1 MNAPPNT
8 PPTGIVYIVGA
19 GPGDRKLIT
28 LKGVEC
34 LQRADVVIYDLL
46 LNDTLLEHC
55 PAHTEKIQAPDPRVR
70 TTRQAELNR
79 MLVEHAKAGKVVVR
93 LKGGDPCIFGRGGE
107 EAVALTEA
115 GIPFEIVP
123 GITSAIAAA
132 AYAGIPVTHRGYA
145 SSVAFVTGHS
155 AALHPDSNINWEQ
168 LATAVDTLVVY
179 MGIAHLRQI
188 TKRLIAHGRHPDTPV
203 SLVRVGTTPQ
213 QLVIQGTLDDI
224 VQKAEAAQ
232 LQSPAIIVVGEVNR
246 LREQLRW
253 FDTKPLFGKRI
264 LVTRA
269 RAQASEFAALLEAN
283 GAEVVQFPTIEIR
296 PLHLDSTSRG
306 VFDRAFFQV
315 TQPLRNEYDWIIFT
329 SVNAVEIFYGHLRKE
344 GKDVRAFG
352 GTKICA
358 VGPKTVAALNSIGIH
373 PDFVPSQA
381 RGSTIAAE
389 IEDVYRKKILLPRAK
404 IAAAALPE
412 GLRERGAHVDDVP
425 LYDTVKVASDS
436 DNGVFASIGF
446 PTDVLQDE
454 IKADLL
460 NGSID
465 FVTFTSSS
473 TVTNFLEMFPTH
485 TPAALLKNVQVAVI
499 GPETQKTAI
508 AHGVQVD
515 VIAKQATIESL
526 VAEIVI
532 STQYSVLS

>member
-28 LKGVEC
+28 LKGIEC

-55 PAHTEKIQAPDPRVR
+55 PPHTEKIQAPDPRVR

-79 MLVEHAKAGKVVVR
+79 MLVEHAKSDKIVVR

-115 GIPFEIVP
+115 GIPFEVVP

-155 AALHPDSNINWEQ
+155 AALHPDSNINWAQ

-179 MGIAHLRQI
+179 MGVAHLRQI
-188 TKRLIAHGRHPDTPV
+188 TKRLIAHGRNPDTPV

-213 QLVIQGTLDDI
+213 QLVIQGTLDNI
-224 VQKAEAAQ
+224 VQKAAAAQ
-232 LQSPAIIVVGEVNR
+232 LKSPAIIVVGEVNR
-246 LREQLRW
+246 LRQQLRW

-269 RAQASEFAALLEAN
+269 RAQASEFADLLETN
-283 GAEVVQFPTIEIR
+283 GADVLQFPTIDIR
-296 PLHLDSTSRG
+296 PLQLDSTY
-306 VFDRAFFQV
+306 
-315 TQPLRNEYDWIIFT
+315 TQSINEYDWIIFT

-373 PDFVPSQA
+373 PDFVPSHA

-389 IEDVYRKKILLPRAK
+389 IEDVCRKKIFLPRAK
-404 IAAAALPE
+404 IATAALRE

-425 LYDTVKVASDS
+425 LYDTVKVASDG
-436 DNGVFASIGF
+436 DKGRDAIE
-446 PTDVLQDE
+446 T
-454 IKADLL
+454 DLL

-473 TVTNFLEMFPTH
+473 TVTNFLEMFPTQ
-485 TPAALLKNVQVAVI
+485 TPAALLKSVQVAVI

-526 VAEIVI
+526 VEAITTYG
-532 STQYSVLS
+532 ST